1 MFGYTTNI
9 NLFPSSP
16 PPCLQV
22 ELKESDRSLLEIFK
36 QLQGD
41 VAELREMC
49 VDSPRRVHSTSGY
62 HHRSSTGSYSEL
74 DSRVRP
80 NPVMEKTTIESS
92 QELEATL
99 TSSSEQSPVQE
110 LVDEVF
116 HLKPSESNHGSD
128 SLLGVPAEDSPSS
141 AAKVLEGSASLPK
154 ITNSPGGSSSNISR
168 DSSIDSGI
176 QFASEPDTNN
186 VVSSNSNV
194 DSSNVVRLEA
204 ASDPKA
210 GEGEE
215 GEGLGSLAEDI
226 FSMLGASNWMAS
238 S

>member
-1 MFGYTTNI
+1 MLGYTTNI
-9 NLFPSSP
+9 NLSPSSP
-16 PPCLQV
+16 PTCLQV

-49 VDSPRRVHSTSGY
+49 VEGPRRVHSTSGY
-62 HHRSSTGSYSEL
+62 HPRSSTGSYSEL

-186 VVSSNSNV
+186 VVSRNSDV
-194 DSSNVVRLEA
+194 DSSNVVRPEA
-204 ASDPKA
+204 AGDPKA

>member
-1 MFGYTTNI
+1 MLGYTTNI
-9 NLFPSSP
+9 NLSPSSP
-16 PPCLQV
+16 PTCLQV

-41 VAELREMC
+41 VAELCEMC
-49 VDSPRRVHSTSGY
+49 VDGPRRVHSTSGY
-62 HHRSSTGSYSEL
+62 HRSSTGSYSEL

-186 VVSSNSNV
+186 VVSRNSDV
-194 DSSNVVRLEA
+194 DSSNVVRPEA
-204 ASDPKA
+204 AGDPKA

>member
-1 MFGYTTNI
+1 M
-9 NLFPSSP
+9 
-16 PPCLQV
+16 

-49 VDSPRRVHSTSGY
+49 VDGSRRVYSTSGY
-62 HHRSSTGSYSEL
+62 ARPSTNSFSEF
-74 DSRVRP
+74 DSRIRQ
-80 NPVMEKTTIESS
+80 NPVTEKTTFESS
-92 QELEATL
+92 QELESTL
-99 TSSSEQSPVQE
+99 TSSGELSAMQE
-110 LVDEVF
+110 LADEVF
-116 HLKPSESNHGSD
+116 GFKPCESNHGSD

-176 QFASEPDTNN
+176 QFASEPDTNGSSN
-186 VVSSNSNV
+186 VVSSNV
-194 DSSNVVRLEA
+194 VSSNDVRLEA
-204 ASDPKA
+204 PSDPKA
-210 GEGEE
+210 GGGEE
-215 GEGLGSLAEDI
+215 DGLGSLAEDI